1 MKKEDR
7 ITHQILT
14 LKTMMAVEDER
25 RDEAIILSQQLNDVE
40 NQFKE
45 LLNQVR
51 KNIRQL
57 NNNACNRKTGYVMEL
72 NKMEDLQKKRKGRK
86 K

>member
-14 LKTMMAVEDER
+14 LKTMIAVEDER
-25 RDEAIILSQQLNDVE
+25 REEAIILSQQLNNVE
-40 NQFKE
+40 NQCKE
-45 LLNQVR
+45 LINQVR